1 MTEKI
6 NSPGREANEALPAGE
21 RPGLVS
27 ARDTVKTGEKEQR
40 TAGPDGDDAT
50 AVGDTFKNSPGGKV

>member
-1 MTEKI
+1 MTDKI

-27 ARDTVKTGEKEQR
+27 EKDTRKTGEASRKA
-40 TAGPDGDDAT
+40 AGPDGGDA
-50 AVGDTFKNSPGGKV
+50 AEVGDTFKNSPGGKV

>member
-1 MTEKI
+1 MTDKI

-27 ARDTVKTGEKEQR
+27 DADTRKNGQKERR
-40 TAGPDGDDAT
+40 TAGPDGGDAT
-50 AVGDTFKNSPGGKV
+50 EVGNTFKDSPGGRV

>member
-1 MTEKI
+1 MTDKI

-27 ARDTVKTGEKEQR
+27 DADTRKTGQKERR
-40 TAGPDGDDAT
+40 TAGPDGGDA
-50 AVGDTFKNSPGGKV
+50 AEVGDTFKKSPGGRV

>member
-1 MTEKI
+1 MTDK
-6 NSPGREANEALPAGE
+6 NNTPGREANEALPFAE

-27 ARDTVKTGEKEQR
+27 GKDTVQTGKAEPR
-40 TAGPDGDDAT
+40 TAGPDGGDSR

>member
-1 MTEKI
+1 MADKI

-27 ARDTVKTGEKEQR
+27 DADTRKTGRKSRES
-40 TAGPDGDDAT
+40 AGPDGGDAT
-50 AVGDTFKNSPGGKV
+50 EVGDTFKDSPGGRV